1 MKMIK
6 LRLFVFSFILLALAA
21 VSTYLY
27 LQNQARPAIETKF
40 VPNTTSLNSNSNPEV
55 EIRLPNESALLPN
68 PKHVFQT
75 FNNCGP
81 ATLSMVLGF
90 WGTDV
95 SQKELADKMR
105 PWQIASGDNDDKTIF
120 SHEFVD
126 WAQEYGYEAISRVNG
141 DIEVL
146 KKLVSNNIPVVVKT
160 WLNPDEDIGHFR
172 LVRGFDQ
179 SKQVI
184 IQDDSYHGKD
194 KQISY
199 YDFLNMWQPFNYNYI
214 VVYKPENQ
222 AKIKA
227 ILGEEIDPQTAWQNA
242 LSRAKQEHELDPQ
255 NPYPVFNIATASY
268 QLGNYKQS
276 VDAFEK
282 VQGKLPRRMLWYQI
296 EPIWAYYE
304 LKNYDRVFAI
314 TDQILENGNRAF
326 SELYLI
332 RGKIYEQEGNLE
344 AARQQYELA
353 LKYNENYKE
362 AKEALKNLISK

>member
-1 MKMIK
+1 MKTINLK
-6 LRLFVFSFILLALAA
+6 LFIFSFILLTLAA

-27 LQNQARPAIETKF
+27 IQNRPRPVIETKF
-40 VPNTTSLNSNSNPEV
+40 VPNTTSLNSDPDPEV
-55 EIRLPNESALLPN
+55 KIRLPNESALLPN

-81 ATLSMVLGF
+81 ATLSMALGF

-95 SQKELADKMR
+95 SQAELADKMR
-105 PWQIASGDNDDKTIF
+105 PWQVSNGNNDDKTIF
-120 SHEFVD
+120 SYEFID

-141 DIEVL
+141 DIEIL

-172 LVRGFDQ
+172 LVRGFDE

-184 IQDDSYHGKD
+184 IQDDSYHGKN

-199 YDFLNMWQPFNYNYI
+199 YDFLSMWQPFNYNYI
-214 VVYKPENQ
+214 IVYEPKDQ
-222 AKIKA
+222 AKVET
-227 ILGEEIDPQTAWQNA
+227 ILSKEMEAQTAWQNA
-242 LSRAKQEHELDPQ
+242 LSRAEQEHKLDPQ
-255 NPYPVFNIATASY
+255 NPYPVFNIATAAY
-268 QLGNYKQS
+268 HLGNYRRS
-276 VDAFEK
+276 ASEFEK
-282 VQGKLPRRMLWYQI
+282 VIDKLPHRMLWYQI
-296 EPIWAYYE
+296 EPIRAYYE
-304 LKNYDRVFAI
+304 LKNYDRVFEI

-332 RGKIYEQEGNLE
+332 RGKIYEDQGNFD
-344 AARQQYELA
+344 AAREQYELA

-362 AKEALKNLISK
+362 AKETLKNLISK